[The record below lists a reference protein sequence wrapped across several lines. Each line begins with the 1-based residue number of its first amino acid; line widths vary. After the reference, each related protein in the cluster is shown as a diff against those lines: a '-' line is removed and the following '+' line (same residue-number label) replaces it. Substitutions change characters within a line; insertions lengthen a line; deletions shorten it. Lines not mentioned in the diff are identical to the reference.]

1 VPYKQVFGKLYSG
14 DSLGAASAAEAI
26 ALLPD
31 GRLNIQLGGKS
42 EIVNLGVAHPVA
54 SSLIM
59 AGDQPYQFAATP
71 DGRYSVEINTFPHEN
86 ITEYWLIHT
95 DQANGKFKRAKLT
108 SEWKSDDAVT
118 QPRVTASPDSSF
130 FIADDGGTIRLYSA
144 AHFIEA
150 GTFQIAHTNT
160 GNRVLALAIS
170 ADGRLIAGLS
180 SWKDIVLYNIAE
192 RKVAF
197 VRQIRDSV
205 GWYDPSQAFILI
217 AGDAEAIV
225 TLGISQKADSDGK
238 SYLSLNGFQFIT
250 LNVVSV

>member
-1 VPYKQVFGKLYSG
+1 MPYKQVFGKLYSG
-14 DSLGAASAAEAI
+14 NSLGTTPAAEAVT
-26 ALLPD
+26 LLPD
-31 GRLNIQLGGKS
+31 GRLNIELADKS
-42 EIVNLGVAHPVA
+42 EVVDLGVAHPTT
-54 SSLIM
+54 SSLIL
-59 AGDQPYQFAATP
+59 AIDQPAQSATTP

-95 DQANGKFKRAKLT
+95 DHANGKFKRAKLS
-108 SEWKSDDAVT
+108 SEWRSDDGAT
-118 QPRVTASPDSSF
+118 QPRVIASPDSSF
-130 FIADDGGTIRLYSA
+130 FIADDSGTIRLYSA

-150 GTFQIAHTNT
+150 GTFQVAHANT

-197 VRQIRDSV
+197 VRQIRDGV
-205 GWYDPSQAFILI
+205 GWYDGSQAYILI

-225 TLGISQKADSDGK
+225 TLGISANQEGK
-238 SYLSLNGFQFIT
+238 SYLSLNAFQFIT